1 MIVLPVVVFLLF
13 YLVLR
18 KTGIGERRSFLA
30 AATFGGTSVV
40 VITELL
46 SVIGL
51 VTRVGVAVSWLV
63 IGIVVVVLYFKA
75 ERPSNGLE
83 PSRSPG
89 DETKASGLDG
99 VAKALLVGCGIIAVL
114 VGVTALIAP
123 PSNTD
128 AMSYHMPRVVMWIN
142 NHNVRFFP
150 TANYTQI
157 IYGAF
162 AEYSI
167 MHTMLL
173 WGSDRFA
180 NMIQFF
186 CFLGCP
192 VAVSY
197 IVKLMGGSRETQ
209 TLAAVICLTI
219 PEGF

>member
-1 MIVLPVVVFLLF
+1 MIVLPAVVFLLF

-18 KTGIGERRSFLA
+18 KGQIGERRSFLA
-30 AATFGGTSVV
+30 AATFSGTSVV

-51 VTRVGVAVSWLV
+51 VTRAGVARKLAGHQHALASFCL
-63 IGIVVVVLYFKA
+63 
-75 ERPSNGLE
+75 RPSDLPSIE
-83 PSRSPG
+83 PGRRLTAG
-89 DETKASGLDG
+89 GSGRLDG
-99 VAKALLVGCGIIAVL
+99 ITKALLLGCAFIAIL
-114 VGVTALIAP
+114 VGITALIAP

-128 AMSYHMPRVVMWIN
+128 AMSYHMPRIVMWIN

-180 NMIQFF
+180 NMIQFI

-197 IVKLMGGSRETQ
+197 IVKLTGGTRKLKPWQRSF
-209 TLAAVICLTI
+209 V
-219 PEGF
+219 